1 MLMPLSMWFPMRIC
15 GYRCIASGLGLA
27 DVDGWRIV
35 RRRMYDEIIGYEDL
49 WREVLGSSFET
60 VKNEVHCPREARGA
74 SFKEWLTLPD
84 MGLLVSTAFN
94 VILVNLSHGSAST
107 FLPLR
112 STPTSSLHNRLIIAM
127 ANEMNIHWVRVQLRV
142 NAPLPFLYPSWDR
155 YVEECAKG

>member
-1 MLMPLSMWFPMRIC
+1 MAYSHCLEPDWLPHVEAIIDVVSDGNC
-15 GYRCIASGLGLA
+15 GYRCIASGLRLA

-60 VKNEVHCPREARGA
+60 VKNAVHCSEKQEGA

-127 ANEMNIHWVRVQLRV
+127 ANERNIHWVRVSSMI
-142 NAPLPFLYPSWDR
+142 FL
-155 YVEECAKG
+155 